1 MKKLFLNPIL
11 LLSLIMSMITGCG
24 YFSTDSETSIEE
36 HEKVIDIALP
46 DQNYN
51 LLIGININPNA
62 TASPEQTGPLSNLP
76 DLNFNNNS
84 LNMISTNTKHT
95 SIPDIPQHHF
105 NQINFSNHFTF
116 SMQTMTAQTQVTSET
131 NQYTFQ
137 VFLKSSS
144 GTNNISA
151 TQQKY
156 TGSKQSNCL
165 IFVED
170 ESNVDTTINFN
181 DLNEFCSKTVTEIAK
196 EFVPSCKPNST
207 GKLDPRCDVDEN
219 NSYIILYYD
228 FPKYLGYVNRSDL
241 LDKISLENYNN
252 EFNTSY
258 PYIGKEI
265 IYLNINKTLL
275 TNQDTLNKQT
285 IAHEYQHLLSYHI
298 TQRFNGHQAFDVWIE
313 EGLAEAAAHHMT
325 VLENLDNNKHQS
337 HRLNNFTNSNIR
349 DGNVGLIGWGTN
361 HVPQHY
367 SYVYLFFQYLR
378 IHSTNSIYQ
387 QIHNQQDTTYKGI
400 EEVFLANSK
409 DFVNFQDILASFHI
423 ATIINRLKPSKFGF
437 KDVDGFKNE
446 QITSKK
452 SFIKNRTSKSISPG
466 GRIIANLPLSYN
478 VGNFIPSNSDDN
490 IRFYRIK

>member
-1 MKKLFLNPIL
+1 
-11 LLSLIMSMITGCG
+11 MITGCG

-207 GKLDPRCDVDEN
+207 GKLDPRC
-219 NSYIILYYD
+219 
-228 FPKYLGYVNRSDL
+228 
-241 LDKISLENYNN
+241 
-252 EFNTSY
+252 
-258 PYIGKEI
+258 
-265 IYLNINKTLL
+265 
-275 TNQDTLNKQT
+275 
-285 IAHEYQHLLSYHI
+285 
-298 TQRFNGHQAFDVWIE
+298 
-313 EGLAEAAAHHMT
+313 
-325 VLENLDNNKHQS
+325 
-337 HRLNNFTNSNIR
+337 
-349 DGNVGLIGWGTN
+349 
-361 HVPQHY
+361 
-367 SYVYLFFQYLR
+367 
-378 IHSTNSIYQ
+378 
-387 QIHNQQDTTYKGI
+387 
-400 EEVFLANSK
+400 
-409 DFVNFQDILASFHI
+409 
-423 ATIINRLKPSKFGF
+423 
-437 KDVDGFKNE
+437 
-446 QITSKK
+446 
-452 SFIKNRTSKSISPG
+452 
-466 GRIIANLPLSYN
+466 
-478 VGNFIPSNSDDN
+478 
-490 IRFYRIK
+490 